1 MEFIYLSFLR
11 DLTWKQYFLIVGLII
26 IWVIA
31 LFALFQ
37 ALIVV
42 DILTAGFAI
51 IVGIVFSGILY
62 GLLAIIDRFL

>member
-1 MEFIYLSFLR
+1 MSFLKQ
-11 DLTWKQYFLIVGLII
+11 LTWKKFFLIAGLII

-37 ALIVV
+37 ALFVV

-62 GLLAIIDRFL
+62 GLLVIIDRFL

>member
-1 MEFIYLSFLR
+1 LSILKRF
-11 DLTWKQYFLIVGLII
+11 TWKQFFLIAGLII
-26 IWVIA
+26 IWAIA

-37 ALIVV
+37 ALIEV

-62 GLLAIIDRFL
+62 GLIAIIDRFL

>member
-1 MEFIYLSFLR
+1 MEYIYLSFLKE
-11 DLTWKQYFLIVGLII
+11 LTWKQYFLIAGLII
-26 IWVIA
+26 IWAIA

-37 ALIVV
+37 ALIEV

-62 GLLAIIDRFL
+62 GLIAIIDRFL

>member
-1 MEFIYLSFLR
+1 MSFLKG
-11 DLTWKQYFLIVGLII
+11 LTWKQFFLIAGLII

-62 GLLAIIDRFL
+62 FLLAIIDRFL